1 LTDAKLNPE
10 LTELNKKQLA
20 DSFSRSQI
28 RQQRRQVLENIL
40 ANREEFISQAKRPKI
55 VTRLFMV
62 FLLLVMFFGGY
73 CVYYLLTHG

>member
-1 LTDAKLNPE
+1 MTDAKLNPE